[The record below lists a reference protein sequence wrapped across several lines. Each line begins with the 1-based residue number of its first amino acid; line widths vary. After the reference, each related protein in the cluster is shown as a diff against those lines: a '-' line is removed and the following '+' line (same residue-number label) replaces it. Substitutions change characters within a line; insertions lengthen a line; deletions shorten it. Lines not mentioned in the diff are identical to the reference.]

1 VKADRLAAVSGRASV
16 APGPG
21 RALVPTL
28 VLVTTVSAAIGSLG
42 APLLETI
49 ARTDHVSVGT
59 AQWSLTLP
67 LLVGSVCTPV
77 FGRLADGPARRAVI
91 LAILTVVVVGSVL
104 AAIPAGGFALL
115 MVGRGMQGLG
125 FALMPLTI
133 SEARDSL
140 PVMRSGR
147 AIAILSIASTA
158 AIGLGYPITGL
169 LDDSLGLNA
178 TFWFGA
184 IVAAVALV
192 AAWLVLPASPQG
204 SHRPLDVPG
213 AALIGAALLALLL
226 VITEGH
232 IWGWGSVLVMVL
244 LIGAGVLIWLWVR
257 RERSAPYPL
266 VDLRLLRHRI
276 VAVTNLAGLLLALGM
291 YMFFPLLV
299 DFVQTPAATGYGFGS
314 SVVVAGLV
322 LVPFSACSV
331 FMSPFAAGLAKR
343 VGAERVVPIGALL
356 MALAFAF
363 FTLTGGA
370 LWEAFLASG
379 VTGMGIGFSFAVMP
393 GLIIRSV
400 PGSETGSA
408 LGFSQVIRFIGFALG
423 SGISASILAA
433 HTPSGQLYPERSGF
447 TVAWVASACACVV
460 VAAVC
465 AWIGRPL
472 GHDAADVNNALTV
485 RASKLPSA
493 GVAVE

>member
-1 VKADRLAAVSGRASV
+1 
-16 APGPG
+16 
-21 RALVPTL
+21 
-28 VLVTTVSAAIGSLG
+28 
-42 APLLETI
+42 LLETI
-49 ARTDHVSVGT
+49 ARIDHVSVGT

-77 FGRLADGPARRAVI
+77 FGRLADGPARRTVI
-91 LAILTVVVVGSVL
+91 LAILIVVVVGSVL

-115 MVGRGMQGLG
+115 MVGRAMQGLG

-140 PVMRSGR
+140 PGSRSGT

-192 AAWLVLPASPQG
+192 AAWLVLPASPPR
-204 SHRPLDVPG
+204 SRRPLDVPG
-213 AALIGAALLALLL
+213 AALIGGALLALLL
-226 VITEGH
+226 VITEGRV
-232 IWGWGSVLVMVL
+232 WGWDSALVIGLLVGAIVLT
-244 LIGAGVLIWLWVR
+244 WFWVR

-266 VDLRLLRHRI
+266 VNLRLLRHRI
-276 VAVTNLAGLLLALGM
+276 VAVTNLAGLMLALGL

-299 DFVQTPAATGYGFGS
+299 DFVQTPVSTGYGFGS

-322 LVPFSACSV
+322 LVPFSACSA

-343 VGAERVVPIGALL
+343 VGAERVMPIGAMF
-356 MALAFAF
+356 MALAFTF
-363 FTLTGGA
+363 FTITGGA

-379 VTGMGIGFSFAVMP
+379 ITGMGIGFSFAVMP

-400 PGSETGSA
+400 PGQETGSA
-408 LGFSQVIRFIGFALG
+408 LGFSQVIRFVGFAMG

-433 HTPSGQLYPERSGF
+433 HTQPGQLYPERSGF
-447 TVAWVASACACVV
+447 TVAWVASACACVL

-465 AWIGRPL
+465 AWMGRPL
-472 GHDAADVNNALTV
+472 GQEPTDDAPALNLNAAGV
-485 RASKLPSA
+485 ASA